1 MVLQLQATTSKLMT
15 GKVDLSENYKA
26 KLYQVFNL
34 LVYTTTQRV
43 DYVIDLG
50 IELRMKLVTVNT
62 QKLFIFWLP
71 QNQINLI

>member
-1 MVLQLQATTSKLMT
+1 MT

-62 QKLFIFWLP
+62 QKLFIYWLP

>member
-1 MVLQLQATTSKLMT
+1 MT

-34 LVYTTTQRV
+34 LVYTTMQRV

-62 QKLFIFWLP
+62 QKLFIYWLP